1 MRTKATPSESTT
13 PWERPKQW
21 AMDWTI
27 PDDWSQN
34 VMDHCALRAARP
46 SVFEPCWQVLAAER
60 SVQRRFGGNWRLPSV
75 VGGTRKHEWVAGDKV
90 RIAIGGGAH
99 TTGVVVALPD
109 PVAGRGWWKVR
120 RDGEK
125 KIRSARKNA
134 LGALPRPL
142 RHLWDASVTY
152 NDRWFESRAELY
164 ALLMGRQRRLGKGS
178 VCKWIAGNHIVW
190 RRIAEYALAPVSYLH
205 LDEGGTQGNVS
216 YWNES
221 PVHLHPDPRRGVV
234 ARAYVLDTPGFSAVG
249 VSRLRVL
256 RFDWLSDDPDNPP
269 LYSKAVAHK
278 LLGLVAEHCRDLR
291 ALRIDGLSAEDD
303 TSSTDAD
310 REPITRVL
318 ERCLELRILYVH
330 DCVDFMPI
338 PTPGRQ
344 YALTHIYTGM
354 FDEENHQSPAT
365 FSAWVDAAP
374 NLRHYGCKH
383 CFCESEGMG
392 IDFLEA
398 AANATNLETLDL
410 FGWLA
415 HDDETSDAAR
425 LQRVM
430 SALPQN
436 LRIAP
441 HEEYDPG
448 DPMFDN
454 AIGDALREAARAAGR
469 GDLQILRFSTSPDAH
484 LSSTRRPLLW
494 DWFEAA
500 KTLCYA

>member
-1 MRTKATPSESTT
+1 
-13 PWERPKQW
+13 
-21 AMDWTI
+21 
-27 PDDWSQN
+27 
-34 VMDHCALRAARP
+34 MDHCALRAHRP
-46 SVFEPCWQVLAAER
+46 SVFEPCRSLLALER
-60 SVQRRFGGNWRLPSV
+60 SIKRNREDYGFSSV

-90 RIAIGGGAH
+90 RIAIGEGAH
-99 TTGVVVALPD
+99 TTGVIVALPD
-109 PVAGRGWWKVR
+109 PVVGRGWWKVR
-120 RDGEK
+120 YDGENR
-125 KIRSARKNA
+125 IRSARKRA
-134 LGALPRPL
+134 LSALPRPL
-142 RHLWDASVTY
+142 RHLWDASVIY

-318 ERCLELRILYVH
+318 ERCLELRILYVL

-383 CFCESEGMG
+383 CFCESEGTG
-392 IDFLEA
+392 IGFLEA

>member
-1 MRTKATPSESTT
+1 M
-13 PWERPKQW
+13 
-21 AMDWTI
+21 
-27 PDDWSQN
+27 
-34 VMDHCALRAARP
+34 
-46 SVFEPCWQVLAAER
+46 
-60 SVQRRFGGNWRLPSV
+60 
-75 VGGTRKHEWVAGDKV
+75 
-90 RIAIGGGAH
+90 
-99 TTGVVVALPD
+99 
-109 PVAGRGWWKVR
+109 
-120 RDGEK
+120 
-125 KIRSARKNA
+125 
-134 LGALPRPL
+134 
-142 RHLWDASVTY
+142 
-152 NDRWFESRAELY
+152 
-164 ALLMGRQRRLGKGS
+164 
-178 VCKWIAGNHIVW
+178 
-190 RRIAEYALAPVSYLH
+190 APVSYLD
-205 LDEGGTQGNVS
+205 LQDF
-216 YWNES
+216 YFCIDFWNEA
-221 PVHLHPDPRRGVV
+221 PVRLRPDTRRGVV
-234 ARAYVLDTPGFSAVG
+234 ALAYVDRTPPEEDEGEYALRRTYVAGVSAVG

-256 RFDWLSDDPDNPP
+256 RLDWSGDLPDDDPHVYNEPRV
-269 LYSKAVAHK
+269 YSKDVAHEA
-278 LLGLVAEHCRDLR
+278 LRLVAEHCRELR
-291 ALRIDGLSAEDD
+291 ALRISGSYTGDGSAE
-303 TSSTDAD
+303 D
-310 REPITRVL
+310 REPIARVL
-318 ERCLELRILYVH
+318 EQCTELRVLWVF
-330 DCVDFMPI
+330 DCVTFMPR

-398 AANATNLETLDL
+398 SANATNLETLDL